1 MVLIRE
7 FLKRQGLEVQII
19 EDTIQDME
27 DAFSREGFDL
37 DPIEYLRGMILPEFF
52 EATVEKKEVDNS
64 NEEIFECLKKITE

>member
-1 MVLIRE
+1 MIFIIE
-7 FLKRQGLEVQII
+7 FLKHWEPKAQSL
-19 EDTIQDME
+19 EDTIQDLE